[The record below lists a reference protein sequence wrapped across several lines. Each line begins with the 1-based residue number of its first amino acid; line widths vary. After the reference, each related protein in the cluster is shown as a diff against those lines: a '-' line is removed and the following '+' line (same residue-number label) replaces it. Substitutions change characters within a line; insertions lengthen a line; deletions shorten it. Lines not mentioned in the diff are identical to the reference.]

1 MPKNLTPRSIAALA
15 VVAVS
20 FFLMVCVA
28 RYGAAEFANARAAQT
43 AGFAA
48 RLSGSLVQNL
58 GAGIWVL
65 LVLPMAWGVIV
76 YFEEKTPDLLMRL
89 AGTIVLAVAASTL
102 AGLLGG
108 GLWAGHVGNA
118 VAGSL
123 GALSLRLGAFGT
135 VLAWL
140 LTLSLLGVSL
150 VFATDWMFHS
160 LRRAG
165 RTTAGTSEYAASEP
179 VVAELLDDP
188 AESEPREF
196 VRETPRAAVAAAE
209 MEEIVEAS
217 SVEAATPSG
226 WEEMEDEGRTIIAA
240 PSGYRGVEF
249 LEPSDDLA
257 IPEPV
262 APRVL
267 REEPGEMPAPSLAES
282 AFHDDVLVTTP
293 DAAFFVESSDDG
305 AEDETQEMDF
315 AAAASA
321 IEEPEEE
328 DELVVEAVQT
338 LFEAVTTPEPVLAE
352 VPAAAPTS
360 GIGLPEDSP
369 FHDEFFAADAGW
381 PFAGESVAAA
391 SDGASAAAEMAG
403 SYSAP
408 AAQPEPVAAPVAAP
422 AEAAAAEPSLVDEQF
437 SIDEILVSRLPES
450 AFDDSLP
457 AYDAPVEPS
466 FESAEPSFEPSA
478 PAPEPAEVSYSAS
491 EAPAESAIAMV
502 EAVGV
507 ALAEVPAAQTGIS
520 LPEPAAA
527 EAPVA
532 AEPAPQL
539 SLFAE
544 AAAPVLEPLPEPAA
558 PAPVAAPV
566 DLTRI
571 HAMELDPMF
580 RDAVGAVLE
589 RGRASAV
596 VLQRQLGIGYAR
608 GIRILDQMTAT
619 GLVGPDTPTGA
630 REIRVTREAW
640 QAFSA
645 A

>member
-1 MPKNLTPRSIAALA
+1 MPKNLTPRAIAALA

-28 RYGAAEFANARAAQT
+28 RYGAAEFANARA
-43 AGFAA
+43 GAA
-48 RLSGSLVQNL
+48 SNPAIAMSNWLVTTL
-58 GAGIWVL
+58 GTGVWVM

-76 YFEEKTPDLLMRL
+76 YFEEKTPDLLMRFV
-89 AGTIVLAVAASTL
+89 GTIVLAVSASTL

-123 GALSLRLGAFGT
+123 GGLSASLGGFGT

-140 LTLSLLGVSL
+140 LTLSLFGVSL

-165 RTTAGTSEYAASEP
+165 RTDTATAEYSASEP
-179 VVAELLDDP
+179 VIAELLEDP
-188 AESEPREF
+188 ALAEPREF

-209 MEEIVEAS
+209 MEDIVEAS
-217 SVEAATPSG
+217 SAEARTPSG
-226 WEEMEDEGRTIIAA
+226 WEEMEESGRTVISA

-249 LEPSDDLA
+249 LQPSDELA

-267 REEPGEMPAPSLAES
+267 REEPGEAPNAALAES
-282 AFHDDVLVTTP
+282 AFHDDILVTTP
-293 DAAFFVESSDDG
+293 DAAFFVEAPDAV
-305 AEDETQEMDF
+305 AEADTQEMDF
-315 AAAASA
+315 AVALAMA
-321 IEEPEEE
+321 EEE
-328 DELVVEAVQT
+328 DEDVVDEAVQT
-338 LFEAVTTPEPVLAE
+338 LFAAVTKPEPV
-352 VPAAAPTS
+352 AAPTS
-360 GIGLPEDSP
+360 GIGLPADSP

-381 PFAGESVAAA
+381 PFASEPVAAA

-403 SYSAP
+403 SYSVP
-408 AAQPEPVAAPVAAP
+408 APEPVPAPTVEPAP
-422 AEAAAAEPSLVDEQF
+422 EPEVQQPALVDEQF
-437 SIDEILVSRLPES
+437 SMDEVLVSRLPES

-457 AYDAPVEPS
+457 AYDSYAQSAYEPTAPA
-466 FESAEPSFEPSA
+466 AEP
-478 PAPEPAEVSYSAS
+478 EVSY
-491 EAPAESAIAMV
+491 APAGTAELPAEMV

-507 ALAEVPAAQTGIS
+507 AVAQAPVAQSGIS
-520 LPEPAAA
+520 FPEPVAA
-527 EAPVA
+527 EATPV

-539 SLFAE
+539 NLFAQSFASALGTS
-544 AAAPVLEPLPEPAA
+544 AASVAPAA
-558 PAPVAAPV
+558 VAGPI

-571 HAMELDPMF
+571 HTLELDPMF
-580 RDAVGAVLE
+580 HDAVGAILE

-640 QAFSA
+640 QAFTA